1 MDHCCTTI
9 FLALFL
15 SKLCISLLASRYLS
29 TLSRYIL
36 SGSVTGPLLVI
47 FGLGT
52 GLTGFY
58 LCVSNRRMVR
68 DLKARRRQ
76 YRSFSLASACSQPGD
91 IASVTSTY
99 QQILVDSATQCQQVS
114 PGCD

>member
-1 MDHCCTTI
+1 MVPM
-9 FLALFL
+9 
-15 SKLCISLLASRYLS
+15 S
-29 TLSRYIL
+29 
-36 SGSVTGPLLVI
+36 GPLLVI

-99 QQILVDSATQCQQVS
+99 QQILVDSATQCQEVS
-114 PGCD
+114 PGCN